1 MNNKDF
7 WNSIKEYDEHTNRHD
22 DELVCDMMVKKG
34 LGQTVDGYFE
44 VAKCPKYKRIIDK
57 SKAEPSQAFHFFE
70 YYIDDEKNNRSDK
83 KPSYNSLK
91 CPQLI
96 MYIAEMA
103 GLNRQILLECLEFI
117 KKIEENEN
125 LVDTKN
131 KGGNYLEK
139 IKVNNDENRL
149 EEFKKK
155 IHISEIQS
163 IISEETSYEEVV
175 QKVSLIAR

>member
-7 WNSIKEYDEHTNRHD
+7 WNSIKKYGGHRNRSD
-22 DELVCDMMVKKG
+22 DELVCDMMVKEG
-34 LGQTVDGYFE
+34 LGQTVGGYFE
-44 VAKCPKYKRIIDK
+44 VAEYPKYKRIIDR

-103 GLNRQILLECLEFI
+103 GLDRQILLECLEFI
-117 KKIEENEN
+117 KKIEENAR
-125 LVDTKN
+125 LVDTK
-131 KGGNYLEK
+131 KEGNYLEK
-139 IKVNNDENRL
+139 IKLNNCDNCLKEYRTM
-149 EEFKKK
+149 
-155 IHISEIQS
+155 IHIREIQN
-163 IISEETSYEEVV
+163 IISKETSYEKIVNR
-175 QKVSLIAR
+175 VSLIAK

>member
-1 MNNKDF
+1 
-7 WNSIKEYDEHTNRHD
+7 
-22 DELVCDMMVKKG
+22 
-34 LGQTVDGYFE
+34 
-44 VAKCPKYKRIIDK
+44 
-57 SKAEPSQAFHFFE
+57 
-70 YYIDDEKNNRSDK
+70 
-83 KPSYNSLK
+83 
-91 CPQLI
+91 

-131 KGGNYLEK
+131 KGGNYLEE